1 MNNISRHSQLA
12 KNTMILTF
20 GKICTQFVSFFL
32 LPLYTSILDPSDYGI
47 VDLISTYAFLIL
59 PIISL
64 QTDMGVFRF
73 LLDAREDEKKSNTM
87 ISTVIT
93 VNTVQMFGFILIFSV
108 LHFLIESQYKMFL
121 ALEVCLNL
129 YTGTLMQIARGKGKN
144 EIYTISSFISAT
156 SSVVMNVI
164 FLAVLRMGVL
174 GMFIG
179 LIISKIITLIY
190 LVFTLK
196 LWKYYKICNFDKELL
211 KEITK
216 YSIPL
221 VPNQLAW
228 WAVGSS
234 DRLVITHVLG
244 MAQNG
249 IFAIAGKFSSMYI
262 AFYNIFNLAWTEN
275 SALYVNDKDRD
286 QYLSSVI
293 STMFSLFSMVCIGI
307 IAVMPFVFPIII
319 NEKYIDAYPQIPI
332 LMCAV
337 LCQSVVGLISVIY
350 TAKKKSVVLA
360 KTSFWIALINIVT
373 DIGLV
378 KFIGLYAASLSTFI
392 AYAAMMLY
400 RFYDV
405 KKYANIKIPR
415 RKLILTTLLAISVCI
430 GYYLNIKFLQ
440 ILMLL
445 LTIIIAVVENSVF
458 IITSIKMIL
467 NKVKI
472 LKES

>member
-1 MNNISRHSQLA
+1 MNNTSRQNQLA
-12 KNTMILTF
+12 KNTLILTF

-32 LPLYTSILDPSDYGI
+32 LPLYTTILDPSDYGI

-59 PIISL
+59 PMISL
-64 QTDMGVFRF
+64 QMDMGVFRF
-73 LLDAREDEKKSNTM
+73 LLDTRQDEKQSNMM

-93 VNTVQMFGFILIFSV
+93 VNTIQMFGFLFLFFM
-108 LHFLIESQYKMFL
+108 LHFLVESQYKIFL

-129 YTGTLMQIARGKGKN
+129 YTCTLMQIARGKGKN
-144 EIYTISSFISAT
+144 EIYTISSFLSAT
-156 SSVVMNVI
+156 SSVAMNVVFLVI
-164 FLAVLRMGVL
+164 FRMGVL

-190 LVFTLK
+190 LVFALK
-196 LWKYYKICNFDKELL
+196 LWKLYQIKNFNMEQF
-211 KEITK
+211 KEILK
-216 YSIPL
+216 YSAPL

-275 SALYVNDKDRD
+275 SALYMNDKDRD
-286 QYLSSVI
+286 QYLSSII
-293 STMFSLFSMVCIGI
+293 STMFSLFSSVCIGI
-307 IAVMPFVFPIII
+307 IAAMPFIFPVII

-350 TAKKKSVVLA
+350 TAKKKSGVLA
-360 KTSFWIALINIVT
+360 KTSIWIALINVIT

-378 KFIGLYAASLSTFI
+378 KFIGLYAASFSTFI
-392 AYAAMMLY
+392 AYAIMMIY

-405 KKYANIKIPR
+405 KKYAEIRIPR
-415 RKLILTTLLAISVCI
+415 RKLILTTLLTIGVCI
-430 GYYLNIKFLQ
+430 GYYSNIKFLQ

-445 LTIIIAVVENSVF
+445 LTITIAVVENSAF
-458 IITSIKMIL
+458 IVASIKL
-467 NKVKI
+467 VLDKVKI
-472 LKES
+472 LKER